1 MSTIV
6 INSQKGGSGK
16 SSLCRV
22 LSVEAIKTHPEA
34 VYLIDLDPQ
43 GTLKQ
48 WHEVRENENPKRVEI
63 PIETLGNN
71 LASINNMGAKYI
83 FIDTPPQASEHLD
96 DVFAL
101 ADLVIIPVK
110 ATPDDLKAAA
120 VTVNRLKSL
129 SVPFIFVVNQAISN
143 TNITSQAIA
152 ALSHHGAVAETLIVN
167 RVSYPASFVD
177 GRTPQEIESKG
188 SAAKEIAKL
197 WINIQ
202 AFMEKNNG

>member
-63 PIETLGNN
+63 PIEPLGNN